1 MNNTFFVVAV
11 KDELTGSF
19 LQPTFGET
27 IAELERI
34 FKYQINN
41 IDLWRSNASDYTLY
55 KLGTYNQE
63 TGELFPM
70 IERLVNGRSL
80 LEQKKE
86 EKNK

>member
-1 MNNTFFVVAV
+1 MNKFFIVAV

-41 IDLWRSNASDYTLY
+41 IDLWRCNSSDYTLY
-55 KLGTYNQE
+55 KLGVYDQE
-63 TGELFPM
+63 TGEIISNL
-70 IERLVNGRSL
+70 ERLVNGRAV

-86 EKNK
+86 D

>member
-1 MNNTFFVVAV
+1 MNKFFIVAV

-34 FKYQINN
+34 FKYQINS
-41 IDLWRSNASDYTLY
+41 IDLWRCNASDYTLY
-55 KLGTYNQE
+55 KLGVYNQE
-63 TGELFPM
+63 SGEIIPNL
-70 IERLVNGRSL
+70 ERLVNGRAV

-86 EKNK
+86 D

>member
-1 MNNTFFVVAV
+1 MNSFFIASV
-11 KDELTGSF
+11 KDELTGAF

-41 IDLWRSNASDYTLY
+41 IDLWRFNSSDYTLY
-55 KLGTYNQE
+55 KLGSFNQE
-63 TGELFPM
+63 TGELIPC
-70 IERLVNGRSL
+70 IERLVNGRAV

-86 EKNK
+86 E